1 MTELKNKELM
11 LAPLAGVT
19 DVAFRIIC
27 EKYGA
32 DKTFT
37 EMVSVNALAFDN
49 KQTEAVSYTH
59 LTLPTSDLV

>member
-19 DVAFRIIC
+19 DVAYRIIC

-37 EMVSVNALAFDN
+37 EMVNVNALAFDN
-49 KQTEAVSYTH
+49 KQTE
-59 LTLPTSDLV
+59 